1 VTRLPLAARALLL
14 EPPRHHHGAER
25 HTIPGG
31 TVVSERGAGCVS
43 ALRSHRLSPLLLP
56 VGLLVPAISIST
68 LVPLFILSAIA
79 TRLAARP
86 GSRRACASRSGA
98 RQP

>member
-1 VTRLPLAARALLL
+1 MTRLPLAARALLL
-14 EPPRHHHGAER
+14 EPPRHHHRAER

-31 TVVSERGAGCVS
+31 TAVSERGAGCVS
-43 ALRSHRLSPLLLP
+43 
-56 VGLLVPAISIST
+56 GLLVPAISIST
-68 LVPLFILSAIA
+68 LVLLSILSAIA

-86 GSRRACASRSGA
+86 GSRRACTSRSGA